1 VADGFVVTGESRV
14 HNRVQRE
21 RPPRRTTVP
30 LSSMLTA
37 SDVNVA
43 VQSWSQSWPME
54 MRDPFERPG
63 KIWAV
68 RAAGGSEGM
77 LSSVM

>member
-1 VADGFVVTGESRV
+1 VL
-14 HNRVQRE
+14 
-21 RPPRRTTVP
+21 
-30 LSSMLTA
+30 LSSMRTE

-43 VQSWSQSWPME
+43 VQPWSQSWPME